1 MSTLSFFR
9 EVCKQSTERLNAELD
24 GIERTQREH
33 KSFKERDAEP
43 PQEQT
48 VADNPLLHVDDDSSD
63 ICEECGH
70 LIGLHKVDG
79 CEGDRN
85 IEVEEGFEMSGA
97 CGCQAYTTDDGSGYA
112 YSREFNSK
120 P

>member
-1 MSTLSFFR
+1 MLPDIDDYESVGWL
-9 EVCKQSTERLNAELD
+9 RLIAQEANPDVEP
-24 GIERTQREH
+24 RTVEP
-33 KSFKERDAEP
+33 KPEP

-79 CEGDRN
+79 CESDRN